1 MSERKPFTVDDSGAW
16 LGSQLEHPAESAGL
30 PPPAD
35 VDGDSDTA
43 DPNATNRPSGGA
55 AYLVVMVAVA
65 ALCGGV
71 LLGLWIAGGGR

>member
-1 MSERKPFTVDDSGAW
+1 MTEREPFKVDDPYVW

-30 PPPAD
+30 TPPAD
-35 VDGDSDTA
+35 ADSDTA
-43 DPNATNRPSGGA
+43 GTAASNRPSAGA
-55 AYLVVMVAVA
+55 AYLAVMVAVA

>member
-1 MSERKPFTVDDSGAW
+1 MSEREPTHVDDPYVW
-16 LGSQLEHPAESAGL
+16 LGSQLEHPGESAGL
-30 PPPAD
+30 TPRAD
-35 VDGDSDTA
+35 ADSDTA
-43 DPNATNRPSGGA
+43 GTGASNRPRAGA